1 MHDKDK
7 SDSDLHA
14 SRACLTA
21 HVLDASTGRP
31 ASDIEIELQRQNHGG
46 TTSIRKM
53 TTNADGR
60 LPEPFLR
67 GGQPETQPGRYVLRF
82 ATGNGFFGIVPVEFE
97 ISNTDWHHHVPLV
110 ISPFGFSTY
119 RGAPP
124 RHAPT
129 DRVAAP
135 LDTPYIPT
143 QAAPPPGSVGAGL
156 TVHVIDAALGCGAGG
171 LLVELYDPDG
181 NKINSLRATAE
192 GRTPEWLV
200 APGGL
205 QTGQYELRF
214 HLGDYYRAR
223 NLPVGPAPFFPVA
236 RVPFTVSDT
245 TEHYHI
251 PLLASPWGYSS
262 YRGS

>member
-1 MHDKDK
+1 MHDTDK

-31 ASDIEIELQRQNHGG
+31 ASDIAIELLRQDGDK
-46 TTSIRKM
+46 TISIRTM

-67 GGQPETQPGRYVLRF
+67 GGHPETQPGRHILKF
-82 ATGNGFFGIVPVEFE
+82 ATGNGFFGTVPVEFE
-97 ISNTDWHHHVPLV
+97 ITNTDWHHHVPLV

-124 RHAPT
+124 HHAPA

-135 LDTPYIPT
+135 LDKPDIPT
-143 QAAPPPGSVGAGL
+143 QAAPPPGSIGAGL
-156 TVHVIDAALGCGAGG
+156 TVHVIDAAQGCGAGG
-171 LLVELYDPDG
+171 LLVDLFGPDG
-181 NKINSLRATAE
+181 RKINSLRTTAE

-200 APGGL
+200 AAGAL
-205 QTGQYELRF
+205 QPDQYELRF
-214 HLGDYYRAR
+214 HLGDYYRSCD
-223 NLPVGPAPFFPVA
+223 LPVGPAPFFPVA

-245 TEHYHI
+245 AEHYHI
-251 PLLASPWGYSS
+251 PLLASPWGYSC